1 MRLSRRRRSCPAGNF
16 NPRTP
21 CGVRQAR
28 RPHENDTTSISI
40 HAPLAGCD
48 TIRILF
54 FREFFQF
61 QSTHPLRG
69 ATRALA
75 LNRAL
80 RRYFNPRTPCGVRP
94 ADVRIAFQVH
104 GISIHA
110 PLAGCDD
117 LRRVRSGRVHI
128 SIHAPLAGCDEPP
141 RRARRRLKTD
151 FNPRTPCGVRLD
163 IGALYITD
171 DGFQSTHPLRGA
183 TRTRWP
189 DADCKRHFNPRTP
202 CGVRPGQKYVKLGG
216 NGEISIHA
224 PLAGCDSA
232 SSPII
237 NASPYFNPRT
247 PCGVRHGIPGFRCAG
262 AAYFNPRTPCGVR
275 PGAFHQRLP
284 ARTDFNP
291 RTPCGVRQ
299 QNCRNIPGKFAQKL
313 QNFCK
318 AEQRAALPR
327 VGQRESGRYFRPCA
341 VRTSRGK
348 PERFQFASD
357 NERAL
362 RSVARLCAEVLDAGF
377 ILVSKVIK
385 A

>member
-1 MRLSRRRRSCPAGNF
+1 MRREDA
-16 NPRTP
+16 
-21 CGVRQAR
+21 
-28 RPHENDTTSISI
+28 ISI

-48 TIRILF
+48 NSTSTYRRLEYDFNPRTPCGVRPAKDSEIALLKAFQSTHPLRGATTKAGYHA
-54 FREFFQF
+54 RNWQF

-69 ATRALA
+69 ATTVEYVTRKDFDISIHAPLAGCDSCDTCGATYNWLFQSTHPLRGATYRALQDA
-75 LNRAL
+75 A
-80 RRYFNPRTPCGVRP
+80 P
-94 ADVRIAFQVH
+94 H

-110 PLAGCDD
+110 PLAGCDE
-117 LRRVRSGRVHI
+117 RVGIKLPQILDFNPRTPCGVRQYLSDGKPVYVVI
-128 SIHAPLAGCDEPP
+128 SIHAPLAGCDVSRVKSW
-141 RRARRRLKTD
+141 RRK
-151 FNPRTPCGVRLD
+151 
-163 IGALYITD
+163 LY
-171 DGFQSTHPLRGA
+171 
-183 TRTRWP
+183 
-189 DADCKRHFNPRTP
+189 
-202 CGVRPGQKYVKLGG
+202 
-216 NGEISIHA
+216 
-224 PLAGCDSA
+224 
-232 SSPII
+232 
-237 NASPYFNPRT
+237 
-247 PCGVRHGIPGFRCAG
+247 
-262 AAYFNPRTPCGVR
+262 
-275 PGAFHQRLP
+275 
-284 ARTDFNP
+284 FNP

-348 PERFQFASD
+348 PERFRFASD